1 MESSTKTNSLTN
13 AFKHGFGK
21 RRNAVKIPKKSLM
34 SAIILKNCRQTIKD
48 SFVKPSH
55 KNKGKVKLVSITSLV
70 TKRRI

>member
-1 MESSTKTNSLTN
+1 
-13 AFKHGFGK
+13 
-21 RRNAVKIPKKSLM
+21 M

>member
-1 MESSTKTNSLTN
+1 MRSNMDLEKEEMPSK
-13 AFKHGFGK
+13 
-21 RRNAVKIPKKSLM
+21 PKKSLM

-70 TKRRI
+70 TKCRT

>member
-1 MESSTKTNSLTN
+1 MRSNMDVEKEEMPSKL
-13 AFKHGFGK
+13 
-21 RRNAVKIPKKSLM
+21 KKSLM

>member
-1 MESSTKTNSLTN
+1 MRSNRELEKEEMPSK
-13 AFKHGFGK
+13 
-21 RRNAVKIPKKSLM
+21 PKKSLM

>member
-21 RRNAVKIPKKSLM
+21 EEMPSKPKKSLM

-70 TKRRI
+70 TKCRI

>member
-1 MESSTKTNSLTN
+1 MRSNMDLEKEEMPSK
-13 AFKHGFGK
+13 
-21 RRNAVKIPKKSLM
+21 PKKSLM

-70 TKRRI
+70 TKCRI

>member
-1 MESSTKTNSLTN
+1 MRSNMDLEKEEMPSK
-13 AFKHGFGK
+13 
-21 RRNAVKIPKKSLM
+21 PKKSLM

-70 TKRRI
+70 TKCKT

>member
-1 MESSTKTNSLTN
+1 MRSNMELEKEEMPSK
-13 AFKHGFGK
+13 
-21 RRNAVKIPKKSLM
+21 PKKSLM

>member
-1 MESSTKTNSLTN
+1 MRSNMDLEKEEMPSK
-13 AFKHGFGK
+13 
-21 RRNAVKIPKKSLM
+21 PKKSLM

-70 TKRRI
+70 TKCRIQKQFCSL

>member
-1 MESSTKTNSLTN
+1 MRSNMELEKEEMPSK
-13 AFKHGFGK
+13 
-21 RRNAVKIPKKSLM
+21 PKKSLM

-70 TKRRI
+70 TKCRT

>member
-1 MESSTKTNSLTN
+1 MRSNMDLEKEEMPSKT
-13 AFKHGFGK
+13 
-21 RRNAVKIPKKSLM
+21 KKSLM

>member
-1 MESSTKTNSLTN
+1 MRSNMELEKEEMPSK
-13 AFKHGFGK
+13 
-21 RRNAVKIPKKSLM
+21 PKKSLM

-70 TKRRI
+70 TKCRI

>member
-1 MESSTKTNSLTN
+1 MRSNMDLEKEEMPSK
-13 AFKHGFGK
+13 
-21 RRNAVKIPKKSLM
+21 PKKSLM

-70 TKRRI
+70 TKSRV

>member
-1 MESSTKTNSLTN
+1 MRSNMDLEKEEMPSK
-13 AFKHGFGK
+13 
-21 RRNAVKIPKKSLM
+21 PKKSLM

>member
-1 MESSTKTNSLTN
+1 
-13 AFKHGFGK
+13 
-21 RRNAVKIPKKSLM
+21 M

-70 TKRRI
+70 TKCRI

>member
-1 MESSTKTNSLTN
+1 
-13 AFKHGFGK
+13 
-21 RRNAVKIPKKSLM
+21 M

-55 KNKGKVKLVSITSLV
+55 KNNGKVKLVSITSLV

>member
-1 MESSTKTNSLTN
+1 MRSNRELEKEEMPSK
-13 AFKHGFGK
+13 
-21 RRNAVKIPKKSLM
+21 PKKSLM

-70 TKRRI
+70 TKCRT

>member
-1 MESSTKTNSLTN
+1 MRSNMDLEKEETPSK
-13 AFKHGFGK
+13 
-21 RRNAVKIPKKSLM
+21 PKKSLM

-70 TKRRI
+70 TKCRI